1 MNFLLNDVLRSGKFV
16 VYALDCISPDTRF
29 GYGIECIL
37 WNLFT
42 IEGSFL
48 GYGGVI
54 GFLICST
61 EGPHV
66 DFANPINPIEK
77 LDGADKH
84 KRELR
89 FYNSEVK
96 APHFKSSFPWS
107 LLLDSFS

>member
-1 MNFLLNDVLRSGKFV
+1 MLHSVLL
-16 VYALDCISPDTRF
+16 IS
-29 GYGIECIL
+29 
-37 WNLFT
+37 
-42 IEGSFL
+42 GSFL

-66 DFANPINPIEK
+66 DFANPIYPIEK

-89 FYNSEVK
+89 FYTSEVK